1 MFWVN
6 LQKKKKFMN
15 VVEISEEEARRTLTI
30 DVDKI
35 IAAKSNGKRVP
46 RFVVNYLKRTIHQ
59 DDINEY
65 IVSRRNCRGIEFA
78 DDILRKFKATM
89 DVYGLEKVPCE
100 GRFIF
105 ASNHP
110 MGGLDGMALISA
122 VGRRVR
128 DLKFPVND
136 MLLFLKNFSDIF
148 LPVNKT
154 GATSRRAAELMEA
167 ALASDSQVL
176 MFPAGLCSRKQKGEI
191 MDLEWKK
198 SFVSKAVEY
207 KRDII
212 PVYITGR
219 NSDFFYNLARIR
231 KALGIKF
238 NIEMLYLPDE
248 MYKQEGKHV
257 DVVFGEP
264 ISWQGL
270 DAKDAKGEAA
280 RIKELVYGLGAR
292 AL

>member
-1 MFWVN
+1 MSN
-6 LQKKKKFMN
+6 TD
-15 VVEISEEEARRTLTI
+15 ISEEEARRTLTI

-35 IAAKSNGKRVP
+35 IAAKSKGAKVP

-65 IVSRRNCRGIEFA
+65 IVASRNCRGIDFA

-89 DVYGLEKVPCE
+89 DVYGLENVPDE

-122 VGRRVR
+122 VGKKFRN
-128 DLKFPVND
+128 LKFPVND
-136 MLLFLKNFSDIF
+136 MLLFLKNFSEIF
-148 LPVNKT
+148 LSVNKT
-154 GATSRRAAELMEA
+154 GKTGRRSAELMEEA
-167 ALASDSQVL
+167 FAGDSQML
-176 MFPAGLCSRKQKGEI
+176 MFPAGLCSRKQGGKI
-191 MDLEWKK
+191 KDLEWKK
-198 SFVSKAVEY
+198 AFVSKAVES
-207 KRDII
+207 KRDIV
-212 PVYITGR
+212 PVFITGR
-219 NSDFFYNLARIR
+219 NSNFFYNLARVR

-257 DVVFGEP
+257 DVIFGKP
-264 ISWQGL
+264 ISWESLVG
-270 DAKDAKGEAA
+270 KNPREEAE
-280 RIKELVYGLGAR
+280 RIKEEVYRLGER
-292 AL
+292 KGR

>member
-1 MFWVN
+1 MAN
-6 LQKKKKFMN
+6 SD
-15 VVEISEEEARRTLTI
+15 ISEEEARQTLTI

-35 IAAKSNGKRVP
+35 IAAKSKGTKVP
-46 RFVVNYLKRTIHQ
+46 RFIVNYLKRTIHQ
-59 DDINEY
+59 DDINNY
-65 IVSRRNCRGIEFA
+65 IVSRRNCRGIDFA

-89 DVYGLEKVPCE
+89 DIYGLDNIPNT

-122 VGRRVR
+122 VGKKFKV
-128 DLKFPVND
+128 LKFPVND

-154 GATSRRAAELMEA
+154 GTTGRHAVELMDEA
-167 ALASDSQVL
+167 FKSDAQML
-176 MFPAGLCSRKQKGEI
+176 MFPAGLCSRKQKGQI

-198 SFVSKAVEY
+198 SFVSKAVETQ
-207 KRDII
+207 RDII

-219 NSDFFYNLARIR
+219 NSNFFYNLAKVR

-248 MYKQEGKHV
+248 MYKQEGKHI
-257 DVVFGEP
+257 DVIFGNP
-264 ISWQGL
+264 IPYQSLIGKNP
-270 DAKDAKGEAA
+270 KDEAA
-280 RIKELVYGLGAR
+280 QIKQIVYKLAEDR
-292 AL
+292 K